1 MNQGLSLTI
10 KIELIYLIIMHKKK
24 IIKEEVSPKLAPIL
38 CIVDFVGFVGVFLYK
53 EIIFF

>member
-24 IIKEEVSPKLAPIL
+24 IIKEGVSPKLAPIL
-38 CIVDFVGFVGVFLYK
+38 FILDFVGFVWG
-53 EIIFF
+53 FFV